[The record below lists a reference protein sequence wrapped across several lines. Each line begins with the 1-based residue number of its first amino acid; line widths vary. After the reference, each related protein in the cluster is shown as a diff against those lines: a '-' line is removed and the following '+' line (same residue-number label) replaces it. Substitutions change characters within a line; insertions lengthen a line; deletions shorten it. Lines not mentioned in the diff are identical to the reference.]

1 MDRNSDLSADEQ
13 WIMRQLVIIRNQ
25 ERQLGSALAAP
36 TAGRAEKIRAGLDKL
51 NSRIELLERVL
62 GPSAEHR
69 PSNPMYQIAQS

>member
-1 MDRNSDLSADEQ
+1 MDMNSDLSADEQ
-13 WIMRQLVIIRNQ
+13 WIIRQLVIIRSQ

-62 GPSAEHR
+62 DPTAEHGA
-69 PSNPMYQIAQS
+69 SKPMYHIARS